1 MPRFLSGRVTI
12 SDDDVS
18 GKLICERLSVFGAGE
33 RTLWIQFADETSY
46 LAQRGELMLRL
57 GNSEG
62 KDNVKVY
69 CRAEKKI
76 IQLGR
81 DWRVSAEESL
91 LDELRAVFGAE
102 NVKTSVKQS
111 L

>member
-1 MPRFLSGRVTI
+1 MKI
-12 SDDDVS
+12 
-18 GKLICERLSVFGAGE
+18 
-33 RTLWIQFADETSY
+33 
-46 LAQRGELMLRL
+46 
-57 GNSEG
+57 
-62 KDNVKVY
+62 Y

>member
-1 MPRFLSGRVTI
+1 
-12 SDDDVS
+12 
-18 GKLICERLSVFGAGE
+18 
-33 RTLWIQFADETSY
+33 
-46 LAQRGELMLRL
+46 MLRL

-62 KDNVKVY
+62 KDNVKIY